1 MILIEVASLVFSYD
15 LISSFSS
22 RLKLYEVKDK
32 NPDFFI
38 KNGKFPYKKEDLK
51 EILTSKFYNL
61 YKTRDEKIVQLVK
74 NDSGKVLGI
83 ISYDGNVA
91 TLTYNQNY
99 DDSTLSYIEY
109 TLSEYAFVYFLLRN
123 KEALFVHSS
132 SFIYKGLGVLLI
144 ASSGTGKSTHRK
156 LREQYEGI
164 KVINDDKNVLVYE
177 NDHFVIYPNPYSGKE
192 IVESNEN
199 APLKALVFL
208 QRGNDEVKKIKEIE
222 VVKNLLPH
230 TINPSFIIDNEKW
243 KNLYFKLVKTD
254 AFLLK
259 ASMKQDAVNCL
270 KEKLD
275 EIK

>member
-1 MILIEVASLVFSYD
+1 MEF
-15 LISSFSS
+15 
-22 RLKLYEVKDK
+22 
-32 NPDFFI
+32 
-38 KNGKFPYKKEDLK
+38 
-51 EILTSKFYNL
+51 
-61 YKTRDEKIVQLVK
+61 
-74 NDSGKVLGI
+74 
-83 ISYDGNVA
+83 
-91 TLTYNQNY
+91 
-99 DDSTLSYIEY
+99 
-109 TLSEYAFVYFLLRN
+109 
-123 KEALFVHSS
+123 
-132 SFIYKGLGVLLI
+132 
-144 ASSGTGKSTHRK
+144 
-156 LREQYEGI
+156 
-164 KVINDDKNVLVYE
+164 YE

-192 IVESNEN
+192 IVESNEI

-259 ASMKQDAVNCL
+259 ASMKQDAVKCL